1 MAWSFTSTKP
11 VYIQIAER
19 ITASVI
25 SGEYKAG
32 EQIPSVR
39 QLALEAAVNPNTV
52 QHAFS
57 ELENKGIIVSRGT
70 LGRFVTEDT
79 AVIELCRQKQAEQAV
94 DSFIKKITFQKL
106 SAEGIQNIGPA
117 IELMAEAEELFAHKN
132 AVTLRLNDLK

>member
-1 MAWSFTSTKP
+1 MAWSFTTDKP

-19 ITASVI
+19 IISSVI
-25 SGEYKAG
+25 SGEYKSG

-57 ELENKGIIVSRGT
+57 DLENEGLIVSRGT

-79 AVIELCRQKQAEQAV
+79 NIIEKARQKLAEQTV
-94 DSFIKKITFQKL
+94 GCFIEKIKKLSVSQDEIITM
-106 SAEGIQNIGPA
+106 IG
-117 IELMAEAEELFAHKN
+117 EKWNEYS
-132 AVTLRLNDLK
+132 

>member
-1 MAWSFTSTKP
+1 MAWSFSSEKP

-32 EQIPSVR
+32 QQIPSVR

-57 ELENKGIIVSRGT
+57 ELENEGIIVSMGT
-70 LGRFVTEDT
+70 VGRYVTEDT
-79 AVIELCRQKQAEQAV
+79 AVIENCRQKIAEQTV
-94 DSFIKKITFQKL
+94 DNFIEKIQKL
-106 SAEGIQNIGPA
+106 SVTKSEIITMIG
-117 IELMAEAEELFAHKN
+117 EKME
-132 AVTLRLNDLK
+132 

>member
-1 MAWSFTSTKP
+1 MAWSFSSTKP

-19 ITASVI
+19 IITSVI
-25 SGEYKAG
+25 SGEYKSG

-57 ELENKGIIVSRGT
+57 ELESEGIIVSRGT

-79 AVIELCRQKQAEQAV
+79 AIIENCRQKQAEQTV
-94 DSFIKKITFQKL
+94 DNFIEKIKTL
-106 SAEGIQNIGPA
+106 SVGKDEIITMIG
-117 IELMAEAEELFAHKN
+117 EKWNEYS
-132 AVTLRLNDLK
+132 

>member
-1 MAWSFTSTKP
+1 MAWSFSSTKP

-19 ITASVI
+19 IITSVI
-25 SGEYKAG
+25 SGEYKSG

-57 ELENKGIIVSRGT
+57 ELENEGIIVSRGT

-79 AVIELCRQKQAEQAV
+79 AIIENCRQKQAEQTV
-94 DSFIKKITFQKL
+94 DNFIEKIKTL
-106 SAEGIQNIGPA
+106 SVGKDEIITMIG
-117 IELMAEAEELFAHKN
+117 EKWNEYS
-132 AVTLRLNDLK
+132 

>member
-1 MAWSFTSTKP
+1 MAWSFSSTKP

-19 ITASVI
+19 IITSVI
-25 SGEYKAG
+25 SGEYKSG

-57 ELENKGIIVSRGT
+57 ELESEGIIVSRGT

-79 AVIELCRQKQAEQAV
+79 AIIENCRQKQAEQTV
-94 DSFIKKITFQKL
+94 DNFIEKIKTL
-106 SAEGIQNIGPA
+106 SVGKDEIITMIG
-117 IELMAEAEELFAHKN
+117 EKWNECS
-132 AVTLRLNDLK
+132 